1 MAGNK
6 QQQNQKKFSIFSI
19 FKSRRP
25 RRSGDHHENY
35 NYAYEE
41 YSGRKIFP
49 SDEDKGGRFAEPG
62 IDRRASAFIAKFH
75 ETRVSESE
83 RHAVCQAKAHDHDL
97 AN

>member
-25 RRSGDHHENY
+25 RRSGDHHED
-35 NYAYEE
+35 
-41 YSGRKIFP
+41 SGRKIWP
-49 SDEDKGGRFAEPG
+49 SDEDKGGGWVAEPG

-83 RHAVCQAKAHDHDL
+83 HHAVYQAKA
-97 AN
+97 

>member
-6 QQQNQKKFSIFSI
+6 QQQNQKKFSLFSI

-25 RRSGDHHENY
+25 RRSGDHHDNY
-35 NYAYEE
+35 NYGCED
-41 YSGRKIFP
+41 SGRKIWP
-49 SDEDKGGRFAEPG
+49 SDEDKGGRWVAEPG

-83 RHAVCQAKAHDHDL
+83 HHAVYQAKA
-97 AN
+97 